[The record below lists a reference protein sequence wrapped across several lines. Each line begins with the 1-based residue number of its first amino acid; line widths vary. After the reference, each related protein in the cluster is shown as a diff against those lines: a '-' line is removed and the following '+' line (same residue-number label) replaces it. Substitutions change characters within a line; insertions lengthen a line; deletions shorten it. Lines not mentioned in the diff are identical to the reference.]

1 MNNMNKDTTIKAS
14 STINVTIQDKN
25 FILNQQDAY
34 TLYYAL
40 GQALGVYHGNYPQF
54 GYPYRGGIQPVNGN
68 PLNVPNSPTSVQQV
82 GYLTCANTTGFTNN
96 DKVVSWTVT
105 NDK

>member
-1 MNNMNKDTTIKAS
+1 MNKDTTIKAS

-68 PLNVPNSPTSVQQV
+68 PINVPNSPTSVQ
-82 GYLTCANTTGFTNN
+82 
-96 DKVVSWTVT
+96 
-105 NDK
+105 